1 GLTPVSAAAAAQAVA
16 GARLV
21 VRMGEP
27 AADDRFPT
35 RGAVL
40 TWPTQRGQD
49 GDWYVRA
56 PEPSPLAGALA
67 GVAWDSLPPAAAVS
81 DLALPPTGDSAAVV
95 VLTARLAR
103 RGAARPVI
111 VLSQPGG
118 ARRAAVAASG
128 LFRWAFRGG
137 ASAEAYRA
145 VVAALADW
153 LLTGGEVLRRVA
165 PRGAARAGPAG
176 WRTGP
181 TGELGA
187 ARSLV
192 AVCGR
197 DRCVR
202 DGVGVA
208 APAGPAVMTPLWQRL
223 SRVFGR
229 RDAGAREEAE

>member
-1 GLTPVSAAAAAQAVA
+1 
-16 GARLV
+16 
-21 VRMGEP
+21 MGDP
-27 AADDRFPT
+27 AALDRFPT
-35 RGAVL
+35 KGAVL

-153 LLTGGEVLRRVA
+153 LLAGGAGGWERVV
-165 PRGAARAGPAG
+165 PV
-176 WRTGP
+176 TH
-181 TGELGA
+181 
-187 ARSLV
+187 
-192 AVCGR
+192 
-197 DRCVR
+197 
-202 DGVGVA
+202 A
-208 APAGPAVMTPLWQRL
+208 APNGMPVAWRWTGAGSP
-223 SRVFGR
+223 
-229 RDAGAREEAE
+229 RDVTVTLTAAG